1 MVVFIGYTG
10 LQNRYF
16 SSVIVRES
24 TEKYILQCILNLLK
38 FMTHSNGK
46 VSVKTF
52 CGKWEGETLPKILRF

>member
-24 TEKYILQCILNLLK
+24 TEKYILQCVINLLK
-38 FMTHSNGK
+38 FMTQSNGK

-52 CGKWEGETLPKILRF
+52 CGKWEGETLPKILHF